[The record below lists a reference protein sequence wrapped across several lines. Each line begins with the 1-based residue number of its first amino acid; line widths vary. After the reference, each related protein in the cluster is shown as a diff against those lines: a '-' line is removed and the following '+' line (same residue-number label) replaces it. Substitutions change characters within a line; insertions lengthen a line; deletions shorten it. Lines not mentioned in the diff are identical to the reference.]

1 MPKIELADI
10 KHCTGCGACQQ
21 SCRQEA
27 IKMVRDIEGFLVP
40 QIEED
45 KCVQCGLCQKRCP
58 ELNHIERLNYDN
70 QEAYA
75 MISNTDRKVSSSGGA
90 FSVFA
95 RWILQQGGV
104 VFGATIDENLN
115 VYHVAVDTVE
125 KLSLLRGSK
134 YVQSNLGNSYKQ
146 AREYILKGKKVL
158 FSGTGCQ
165 IAGLYAYLGGKRYNG
180 LLYTLDLVCHGV
192 PSQGCFDRYIEKI
205 QKKLAPKGENI
216 EAFRFRKFD
225 SWSIV
230 PAIKFSESK
239 EHILVLSENCYMD
252 AFFEGVIFRE
262 SCFRCQYCNSERI
275 GTFTIA
281 DFWGIG
287 RHGKKFSR
295 NVASGV
301 SLVIDNMGLM
311 PQICDDLK
319 KYAFI
324 EKRSMEEAIKEQT
337 NLKHPMPR
345 LDNRN
350 SAVLDMISDMPLN
363 DFSRKYGFPYKPT
376 AKWFFVYLIKKCI
389 YALGL
394 YNTYK
399 TVIYKIG
406 R

>member
-1 MPKIELADI
+1 MTKIELADSR
-10 KHCTGCGACQQ
+10 KCTGCGACQQ
-21 SCRQEA
+21 SCRHGA
-27 IKMVRDIEGFLVP
+27 ITMVRDIEGFLVP
-40 QIEED
+40 QIDND
-45 KCVQCGLCQKRCP
+45 KCVQCGLCQKHCP
-58 ELNHIERLNYDN
+58 ELNPITRWNYAN
-70 QEAYA
+70 QKAYA
-75 MISNTDRKVSSSGGA
+75 MISKFDRKISSSGGA

-104 VFGATIDENLN
+104 VFGATINNRMKVCHIVIDNI
-115 VYHVAVDTVE
+115 E

-134 YVQSNLGNSYKQ
+134 YVQSELGNSYRQ
-146 AREYILKGKKVL
+146 VREYIHEGRMVL

-165 IAGLYAYLGGKRYNG
+165 IAGLYAYLGGKRYED

-192 PSQGCFDRYIEKI
+192 PSQGCFDSYIGKL
-205 QKKLAPKGENI
+205 QKKLALKGENI
-216 EAFRFRKFD
+216 EGFRFRKFD
-225 SWSIV
+225 SWSII

-262 SCFRCQYCNSERI
+262 SCYRCQYCNPERV

-295 NVASGV
+295 NVSSGV
-301 SLVIDNMGLM
+301 SLVIDNKGLM
-311 PQICDDLK
+311 PKICDELK

-324 EKRSMEEAIKEQT
+324 ERRSMEEAISEQT

-345 LDNRN
+345 LKSRDT
-350 SAVLDMISDMPLN
+350 AVLDMRSDMSLET
-363 DFSRKYGFPYKPT
+363 FSQKYGFPFKPT
-376 AKWFFVYLIKKCI
+376 LKWILLYSIKKCI
-389 YALGL
+389 YAFGL

-399 TVIYKIG
+399 TIIYKLG
-406 R
+406 K